1 MTKVIASKP
10 EIIKLY
16 DKEKIFGEIREI
28 TSKEL
33 GAKYANFAEVTL
45 WGPDFLHLHKRAEE
59 TYVCLEGEGEII
71 LDGIVYEFTPEKT
84 RVVIS
89 PGTLHAVRPK
99 SPDAKIVFYCISS
112 PPFDPND
119 VHNDKLGR
127 DW

>member
-1 MTKVIASKP
+1 MTEIITSKP

-16 DKEKIFGEIREI
+16 DKEKTFGEIREI

-59 TYVCLEGEGEII
+59 TYVCLEGKGEII
-71 LDGIVYEFTPEKT
+71 LDGIVYEFIPET
-84 RVVIS
+84 RIVIS

-99 SPDAKIVFYCISS
+99 TPNTKVVFYCVSS
-112 PPFDPND
+112 PPFNPND
-119 VHNDKLGR
+119 VYNDKLGR